1 MNNIEKQYQTSQ
13 NLNTRISIHD
23 KYSTNKQPFGNWIL
37 SHYEIRPG
45 MKILELG
52 CGTGSMW
59 KENLHL
65 LHGSE
70 LTLTDFS
77 HGMLETA
84 KQNICA
90 ENVNFAQVD
99 IQDIPYPDGAFDAV
113 IANMMLYHVPDVQK
127 ALWEVSR
134 VLKKGGHLIAPTFIY
149 RDQAHKTAF
158 SIRLME
164 KFGFVTFHKWTEAE
178 YVSFVRKHGFP
189 DALFR
194 CISSKPMQECVITA
208 QKEG

>member
-1 MNNIEKQYQTSQ
+1 MKENNNRSFWQRFAFLYTPFM
-13 NLNTRISIHD
+13 RINGKGYREICRMLAHD
-23 KYSTNKQPFGNWIL
+23 VKKEHQVL
-37 SHYEIRPG
+37 EIA
-45 MKILELG
+45 
-52 CGTGSMW
+52 CGTGQLSLPMAEKAKSW
-59 KENLHL
+59 LA
-65 LHGSE
+65 
-70 LTLTDFS
+70 TDFS
-77 HGMLETA
+77 PNMLA
-84 KQNICA
+84 K
-90 ENVNFAQVD
+90 AQKRNQPPRPGLSFQMAD
-99 IQDIPYPDGAFDAV
+99 ATKLPYEDEQFDVVV
-113 IANMMLYHVPDVQK
+113 IANALHIMPDPEK
-127 ALWEVSR
+127 ALSEIRR